1 MGAGRLIA
9 GRYRLQDPIGR
20 GATGV
25 VWRGRDELLHRD
37 VAVKEVL
44 VTAGQA
50 PGASRRTIGE
60 ASYQRTLREAQAAA
74 RLSHPGVVTVFDILD
89 EAGTPWI
96 VMELIP
102 GRSLDQVI
110 AEEGPLP
117 PRHAARVGASLL
129 SALAAAHAAGVLH
142 RDVKPANVLV
152 TAGGRVVLTDFGIA
166 KIGADP
172 GLTQLGMVVGTP
184 GFTPP
189 ERVRG
194 EAATPASDLWS
205 LGATLYAAVEGR
217 GPFERPGGVAA
228 ICAGIAAEEPP
239 RAPSAGS
246 LAPVID
252 ALLRRDPA
260 TRPDAATTAALLADA
275 AADPASPLT
284 GRPDTST
291 SDTGTLGTGTPD
303 TGTPGTAGTPGTS
316 RPDTGRPDVG
326 LAVSSSAGSR
336 PGRGAARSLAAGR
349 RDSRTDPALA
359 GTVALPAPPRGTR
372 PAPAGFLDPPAFDEL
387 SMPAPP
393 GPPGQGLPPGGPA
406 SHEPG
411 LPAFLDPATGQLAG
425 GPPPGGPPGPQ
436 AGSWP
441 APQPGQ
447 PRPGS
452 WPAPPPSQ
460 PPPSQPRPGQPR
472 PGGPP
477 GSRPRRGSWR
487 LAALGASIAAIVIAA
502 LVGLRI
508 YDHTLT
514 AVPDTAAAANPA
526 RAGAGAGASAPAGTA
541 GSGASGTGG
550 AAGEGPPPAGYA
562 WHAVSAARLGTAA
575 GFVIAVPKQWQARV
589 QGQAVALGPPAGGGG
604 IEVSLAPFTAAQ
616 PIGQARQEQAAAI
629 LGGQYP
635 GYRRT
640 AIEPTEFRGRA
651 AAAWRFTWRS
661 GALSRTTVLTLLV
674 TLPAAAGA
682 QPYTLSVSAPTLTF
696 PDARKVF
703 DTALTTFRPLPG

>member
-1 MGAGRLIA
+1 MGTGRLIA

-44 VTAGQA
+44 VTTGQA
-50 PGASRRTIGE
+50 PGDSRRTIGE
-60 ASYQRTLREAQAAA
+60 ASYQRTLREARAAA

-89 EAGTPWI
+89 EAGSPWI

-110 AEEGPLP
+110 AEDGPLP
-117 PRHAARVGASLL
+117 PRHAAQVGASLL

-152 TAGGRVVLTDFGIA
+152 TAGGRAVLTDFGIA

-172 GLTQLGMVVGTP
+172 GATQLGMVVGTP

-189 ERVRG
+189 ERIRG

-228 ICAGIAAEEPP
+228 ICAGIAGEEPP

-252 ALLRRDPA
+252 ALLRRDPG
-260 TRPDAATTAALLADA
+260 TRPDAATTARLLAA
-275 AADPASPLT
+275 AAAGPASPLAA
-284 GRPDTST
+284 RPDTS
-291 SDTGTLGTGTPD
+291 
-303 TGTPGTAGTPGTS
+303 
-316 RPDTGRPDVG
+316 RPDASGPDASRTGSGRLGSGRLGSGPAASPSG
-326 LAVSSSAGSR
+326 RSR
-336 PGRGAARSLAAGR
+336 PGRGAARSPAASR
-349 RDSRTDPALA
+349 REALGDPALA
-359 GTVALPAPPRGTR
+359 STVALPAPPPGTT
-372 PAPAGFLDPPAFDEL
+372 PGPAGFLDPPAFDEL
-387 SMPAPP
+387 SMPASP
-393 GPPGQGLPPGGPA
+393 GPPGQALLPGGPA

-411 LPAFLDPATGQLAG
+411 LPAFLDPVTGQLAG
-425 GPPPGGPPGPQ
+425 RPPPGGPRSPQ
-436 AGSWP
+436 
-441 APQPGQ
+441 
-447 PRPGS
+447 PGS
-452 WPAPPPSQ
+452 WPAPPSGQ
-460 PPPSQPRPGQPR
+460 PQPGSWPAPPSAQPQPGSWAAPAPANPRPAHARPGQPQ
-472 PGGPP
+472 PGQ
-477 GSRPRRGSWR
+477 PRRGSWR

-502 LVGLRI
+502 VVGLRI
-508 YDHTLT
+508 YDQTLT
-514 AVPDTAAAANPA
+514 AVPDNAAAANPA
-526 RAGAGAGASAPAGTA
+526 RAGGGTGASAPAGTA
-541 GSGASGTGG
+541 DSGASGTSGT
-550 AAGEGPPPAGYA
+550 AGDGPPPAGYA
-562 WHAVSAARLGTAA
+562 WHTVSAARLGTTA
-575 GFVIAVPKQWQARV
+575 GFVIAVPKQWQARI
-589 QGQAVALGPPAGGGG
+589 QGQAVALEPPAGGGG
-604 IEVSLAPFTAAQ
+604 IEVSLAPFMAAQ

-661 GALSRTTVLTLLV
+661 GALSHTTVLTLLV
-674 TLPAAAGA
+674 TLPTAAGD
-682 QPYTLSVSAPTLTF
+682 QPYALSVSAPTLYF
-696 PDARKVF
+696 PAARKIF

>member
-1 MGAGRLIA
+1 MRAAMGAGRLIA

-37 VAVKEVL
+37 VAVKEVM

-50 PGASRRTIGE
+50 PGDSRRTIGA
-60 ASYQRTLREAQAAA
+60 ASYQRTLREARAAA

-89 EAGTPWI
+89 EAGSPWI
-96 VMELIP
+96 VMELIC

-110 AEEGPLP
+110 AEDGPLP
-117 PRHAARVGASLL
+117 PRHAAQVGASLL

-152 TAGGRVVLTDFGIA
+152 AGDGRVVLTDFGIA

-194 EAATPASDLWS
+194 EPATPASDLWS

-228 ICAGIAAEEPP
+228 VCAGIAREEPP

-246 LAPVID
+246 LTPVID
-252 ALLRRDPA
+252 ALLRRDPG
-260 TRPDAATTAALLADA
+260 TRPDAATTATLLADA
-275 AADPASPLT
+275 AAGPAGDAAGDAAADRASPSA
-284 GRPDTST
+284 GRP
-291 SDTGTLGTGTPD
+291 GTGHPS
-303 TGTPGTAGTPGTS
+303 TGPADYPPADS
-316 RPDTGRPDVG
+316 RPDHGAARGPAAARRDSPGDPALTGTVTLP
-326 LAVSSSAGSR
+326 APPHPGSR
-336 PGRGAARSLAAGR
+336 PGP
-349 RDSRTDPALA
+349 T
-359 GTVALPAPPRGTR
+359 
-372 PAPAGFLDPPAFDEL
+372 GFLDPPAFDQL

-393 GPPGQGLPPGGPA
+393 GLPGQPLPPGGPA
-406 SHEPG
+406 SREPG
-411 LPAFLDPATGQLAG
+411 LPAFLDPATRQ
-425 GPPPGGPPGPQ
+425 PPSGARGPQ
-436 AGSWP
+436 
-441 APQPGQ
+441 
-447 PRPGS
+447 PGS

-460 PPPSQPRPGQPR
+460 PRPGPPRPSQPRPSQPRPSQPRPSQPRPDLPR

-477 GSRPRRGSWR
+477 GGQPRRGSWR
-487 LAALGASIAAIVIAA
+487 LVAVGASIAAIVVAA
-502 LVGLRI
+502 LLGLKL
-508 YDHTLT
+508 YDRTLT
-514 AVPDTAAAANPA
+514 AVPDSP
-526 RAGAGAGASAPAGTA
+526 AGAGARAGTGA
-541 GSGASGTGG
+541 AASGPTGAKAG
-550 AAGEGPPPAGYA
+550 TRGSAAADTGSAAGDGPPPPGYA
-562 WHAVSAARLGTAA
+562 WHTFTAARLGAAA
-575 GFVIAVPKQWQARV
+575 GFVIAVPARWQAHV
-589 QGQAVALGPPAGGGG
+589 QGQAVELEPPAGGEG

-616 PIGQARQEQAAAI
+616 PTAQARQEQAAAI
-629 LGGQYP
+629 TAGQYP

-640 AIEPTEFRGRA
+640 AIEPTKFRGQA

-661 GALSRTTVLTLLV
+661 GTLSRTTVLAVLV
-674 TLPAAAGA
+674 TLPTSAGA
-682 QPYTLSVSAPTLTF
+682 QPYALSVAAPTLHF
-696 PDARKVF
+696 PAARRVY